1 MICPNRKVNETSIS
15 SRKEAFKRSPL
26 EKEAEKPYFYTA
38 KRSLCLLIKQDISKL
53 AGHMVTILLTYKA
66 AFPILPPHKNSY
78 QEMGL
83 KYHE

>member
-1 MICPNRKVNETSIS
+1 
-15 SRKEAFKRSPL
+15 
-26 EKEAEKPYFYTA
+26 
-38 KRSLCLLIKQDISKL
+38 
-53 AGHMVTILLTYKA
+53 MVTILLTYKA